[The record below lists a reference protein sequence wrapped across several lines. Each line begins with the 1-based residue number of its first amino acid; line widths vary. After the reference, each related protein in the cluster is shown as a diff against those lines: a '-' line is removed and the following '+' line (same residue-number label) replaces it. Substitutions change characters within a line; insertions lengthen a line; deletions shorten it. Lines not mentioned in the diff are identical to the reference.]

1 VRHGLPKIPYQN
13 PLVSS
18 LRAWLDRRLPKDDEL
33 QAANL
38 GPAPDG
44 SVSPDASSA
53 SARRTE
59 RSVSR
64 AASPTKRNDP
74 KDVVEQFFD
83 AYRELDVDG
92 IVDLLSVDI
101 IFEDPTFRL
110 REVGRDGIR
119 RMATEVRAT
128 YSGVAIDVHSMLV
141 SGDAVAAEVTMS
153 WVVARPDGTR
163 HIKVRGA
170 SFFRVRAGRIFRW
183 TDYYDA
189 RTFTEQMRR
198 IKAG

>member
-1 VRHGLPKIPYQN
+1 MGQQM
-13 PLVSS
+13 
-18 LRAWLDRRLPKDDEL
+18 RA
-33 QAANL
+33 
-38 GPAPDG
+38 APDG

-83 AYRELDVDG
+83 AYRKLDVDG

-153 WVVARPDGTR
+153 WVVARWHAPYQGARRVVLSRPRRPDLPL
-163 HIKVRGA
+163 
-170 SFFRVRAGRIFRW
+170 
-183 TDYYDA
+183 D
-189 RTFTEQMRR
+189 
-198 IKAG
+198 